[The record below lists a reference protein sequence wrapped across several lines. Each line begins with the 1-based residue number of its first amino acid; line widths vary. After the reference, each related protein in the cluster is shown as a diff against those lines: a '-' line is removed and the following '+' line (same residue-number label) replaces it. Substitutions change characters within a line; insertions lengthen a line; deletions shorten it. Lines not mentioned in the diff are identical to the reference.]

1 MTDRRVGIGQIIAF
15 GTVQLPLGAIGLPIA
30 IYLAPLY
37 GGELGLGL
45 QLIGTAL
52 ILARMSDFVVDPI
65 IGVLTDRW
73 RPRIGRRR
81 VWLILGTIAMM
92 AGVRLLF
99 QPGSSVGIVYFFAA
113 LSLVYFG
120 FTLIQLPVYAWAAE
134 LSSDYHLRTRI
145 SSVGQFFGILGL
157 IVSTLIPSFVLAHKG
172 VTSADVMAAMSHF
185 ILVAMPVCAAIVF
198 FLVPEP
204 PAPIAKASFNL
215 FATLKSLASNK
226 SFVRITFVVL
236 IATIGEVFRQSITV
250 FFARDVVGVANV
262 GIIYFYYFAAALAG
276 VPFWTWLARRIEKHR
291 SLCAALAVVAV
302 ADAAM
307 FFVGHGQ
314 TTLFTVLFVLK
325 GSCYGALLMLPG
337 AMVADTVDIDTA
349 KTLDRQQGVFFAAI
363 AMVQKMGFALGGGLP
378 LLILG
383 AANYRSVGE
392 TLPLPLLALRVSYS
406 VIPAVLVLIA
416 AAMVW
421 GYALT
426 AARHR
431 VIRDEIDA
439 RLAAASEQALVRAS
453 G

>member
-1 MTDRRVGIGQIIAF
+1 MTDQRVGIGQIIAF
-15 GTVQLPLGAIGLPIA
+15 GTVQLPLGAIALPVA

-37 GGELGLGL
+37 GGQLGLSL

-52 ILARMSDFVVDPI
+52 ILARLSDFIVDPI
-65 IGVLTDRW
+65 IGILTDRW

-81 VWLILGTIAMM
+81 VWLILGTVAMM

-99 QPGSSVGIVYFFAA
+99 QPNYGVGIVYFFAA

-120 FTLIQLPVYAWAAE
+120 YTLILLPVYAWAAE

-157 IVSTLIPSFVLAHKG
+157 IVSTLIPSYVLSQKG
-172 VTSADVMAAMSHF
+172 ATSADVMAAMSHF
-185 ILVAMPVCAAIVF
+185 ILLAMPICAAIVF

-204 PAPIAKASFNL
+204 PAPKTKAPFNL
-215 FATLKSLASNK
+215 VATLKTLASNK

-250 FFARDVVGVANV
+250 FFARDIVGVANV
-262 GIIYFYYFAAALAG
+262 GIIYFFYFMAALAG
-276 VPFWTWLARRIEKHR
+276 VPVWTWLARRIEKHR
-291 SLCAALAVVAV
+291 SLCTALVIVAV

-314 TTLFTVLFVLK
+314 TTIFTALFVLK
-325 GSCYGALLMLPG
+325 GSCYGALLMLPS
-337 AMVADTVDIDTA
+337 AMVADTVDVDTA
-349 KTLDRQQGVFFAAI
+349 KTLDRQQGIFFAAI
-363 AMVQKMGFALGGGLP
+363 AMVQKIGLALGAGLP

-392 TLPLPLLALRVSYS
+392 TLPMPLLTLRISYS
-406 VIPAVLVLIA
+406 VIPATFVLIA

-426 AARHR
+426 SAHHR

-439 RLAAASEQALVRAS
+439 RIAAANGEALAAADQ
-453 G
+453 